1 MFLGPSVFVR
11 RSCDEVGSKEG
22 FLRGV
27 GGRMRTYQAVPTRK
41 GADAVIEFLAWW
53 AAASIV
59 VGSGLTAW
67 MVHLNFRAH

>member
-1 MFLGPSVFVR
+1 MGR
-11 RSCDEVGSKEG
+11 RQG
-22 FLRGV
+22 
-27 GGRMRTYQAVPTRK
+27 APTQK
-41 GADAVIEFLAWW
+41 GADAMIEFLGWW